1 MLVLNLFIVNSFVT
15 CTIPRANLIL
25 ARVAFGYDRCP
36 KPFCNLTLPAIG
48 QVQGSGATRQAF

>member
-1 MLVLNLFIVNSFVT
+1 MLVSILFIVNSFVT

-36 KPFCNLTLPAIG
+36 KPFCYPTLPAIG
-48 QVQGSGATRQAF
+48 QAQGSGATRHTF